1 MGQNKFR
8 TKIMK
13 RQLQRW
19 VSDASW
25 MVHRNSFQDQ
35 EYISCVEDILDSSVF
50 QSMNQYIQHGHTTC
64 LEHCVQVS
72 YLSYRICRLYGLDS
86 RAAARAGLLHDL
98 FLYDWHTVAKETG
111 NHFHGFTHPRV
122 AMNNAQEHFTL
133 TDKERD
139 MILKHMWPLTVIPPK
154 SREGFVLMY
163 ADKYCS
169 IAEVGKRVQG
179 GVQRRVIRLAA
190 GRS

>member
-1 MGQNKFR
+1 MKQRKR
-8 TKIMK
+8 IKIMK
-13 RQLQRW
+13 QQLNRW
-19 VSDASW
+19 VADASFL
-25 MVHRNSFQDQ
+25 VCRQSFQDQ
-35 EYISCVEDILDSSVF
+35 EYIRCVEDILRHPVF
-50 QSMNQYIQHGHTTC
+50 QSMNQFIQHGQTTC

-72 YLSYRICRLYGLDS
+72 YLSYRICRVYGLDY

-98 FLYDWHTVAKETG
+98 FLYDWHTYARKTG
-111 NHFHGFTHPRV
+111 HHFHGFTHPRT
-122 AMNNAQEHFTL
+122 AMDNARKHFVL
-133 TDKERD
+133 TEKEKD

-169 IAEVGKRVQG
+169 VAEVGKRVQNSFLCRMG
-179 GVQRRVIRLAA
+179 RLAA